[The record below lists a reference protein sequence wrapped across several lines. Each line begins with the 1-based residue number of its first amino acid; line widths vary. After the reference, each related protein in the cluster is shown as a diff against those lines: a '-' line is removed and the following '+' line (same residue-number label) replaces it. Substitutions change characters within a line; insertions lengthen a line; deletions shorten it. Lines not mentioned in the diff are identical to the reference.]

1 MIKLMKDFRHI
12 TASIA
17 GLLFLLFGPPGGL
30 KAQETG
36 PQVQIEVET
45 APSLIPET
53 SAEGRALDVEP
64 VDIEKPIEI
73 PDGVKLGLRDCVQM
87 ALLNNRQIK
96 ASNYDVEAAEY
107 KLKEAQ
113 PRSVPTIDYEFLTA
127 PAPRDVDDAVESFFS
142 GNVTFLQRGS
152 IKVGTPLYT
161 FGKIGLAQDLATEG
175 IKAEKQKRTEKKN
188 DIVLEVKKLY
198 WGILLA
204 KDLRDLFLDAA
215 GHLES
220 EIDRRESSEEPSD
233 PIELVKLKLYR
244 YEVLSRLS
252 QVEKKDYLA
261 RQALRVQLGLPRAT
275 QVQVADQHLEPVDYE
290 LKDFQHYLNLSQKF
304 RPKNILAEI
313 GLKAKELEYRLE
325 KRKILPDIGIGGFFE
340 FGVTAQSIQGLQLT
354 DDFNDPFN
362 FTRAGV
368 GLRVQGKLNAKTY
381 SAKVKQ
387 KQAEYFKVA
396 MQKSAAE
403 DGLELEI
410 REAYLDVQHQKKN
423 LKNSDDAKKTARQF
437 VFLTKTNVDIGIG
450 SKEEYSEALQAY
462 LLSQGR
468 YLEAVLKYNM
478 AVATLED
485 KVGGLATLVPYPS
498 EDLP

>member
-1 MIKLMKDFRHI
+1 MLFF
-12 TASIA
+12 ALPA
-17 GLLFLLFGPPGGL
+17 GAQPLDSAPG
-30 KAQETG
+30 
-36 PQVQIEVET
+36 VQIEVDSVP
-45 APSLIPET
+45 APQFEIPLPQGT
-53 SAEGRALDVEP
+53 NTQANPIDIREP
-64 VDIEKPIEI
+64 VEVQ
-73 PDGVKLGLRDCVQM
+73 GAVKLGLNDCVQM
-87 ALLNNRQIK
+87 ALLNNREIR
-96 ASNYDVEAAEY
+96 ATHYDVEAAEY

-113 PRSVPTIDYEFLTA
+113 PKGVPTIDYEFLTA
-127 PAPRDVDDAVESFFS
+127 PAPRDVDEAVESFFT

-152 IKVGTPLYT
+152 IKVGSPLYT
-161 FGKIGLAQDLATEG
+161 FGKIGLAQDLATQG
-175 IKAEKQKRTEKKN
+175 IKAEKQKRTQKKN
-188 DIVLEVKKLY
+188 DIVLDVKKLY

-215 GHLES
+215 GHLEQ
-220 EIDRRESSEEPSD
+220 EISRREGDSDPTD

-261 RQALRVQLGLPRAT
+261 KQALRVQLGLPRVT
-275 QVQVADQHLEPVDYE
+275 QVEVADSHLEPIDYE
-290 LKDFQHYLNLSQKF
+290 LKDFNHYLTLSQKF
-304 RPKNILAEI
+304 RPKNILVDI

-325 KRKILPDIGIGGFFE
+325 KRSLTPNVGVGGFFE

-368 GLRVQGKLNAKTY
+368 GLRMEGKINVKSY
-381 SAKVKQ
+381 MAKVKQ

-396 MQKSAAE
+396 LQKSAAD

-410 REAYLDVQHQKKN
+410 REAYLDVQHQEKN
-423 LKNSDDAKKTARQF
+423 LDNAHEAMKTARQY

-450 SKEEYSEALQAY
+450 NKKEYSDALQAY
-462 LLSQGR
+462 LVSQGR
-468 YLEAVLKYNM
+468 YLEAVLKFNI

-485 KVGGLATLVPYPS
+485 KSGGLAALIPYPS
-498 EDLP
+498 EE